1 MEELEALESEDI
13 RAAVEAVLLV
23 SADPVEAAEVATALG
38 VPVAEAREALT
49 SLSHEYAE
57 AGRGFQLR
65 EVAGGW
71 RLCTHPAHHDL
82 IESYVRS
89 WDTHKLTQAALETLA
104 VIAYNQ
110 PATREG
116 VKAIR
121 GVNSDSAI
129 GSLVDKGLVREMG
142 KRDGGAVM
150 YGTTRAFLEKFGLR
164 SVKDLPPL
172 EDFAPDEETRA
183 LIRERLSGSAPARD
197 ASDEDPDGSME
208 SQAVRPAGEAGEDE
222 KGLS

>member
-1 MEELEALESEDI
+1 MERLEALESEDI

-23 SADPVEAAEVATALG
+23 SADPVEASEVATAIG
-38 VPVAEAREALT
+38 VPLANAREALA
-49 SLSHEYAE
+49 SLSSEYAE

-82 IESYVRS
+82 VESYVRS
-89 WDTHKLTQAALETLA
+89 WDAHKLTQAALETLA

-129 GSLVDKGLVREMG
+129 GSLVDKGLVRETG

-197 ASDEDPDGSME
+197 ASTGEGPDAGS
-208 SQAVRPAGEAGEDE
+208 GEDAGRDE
-222 KGLS
+222 ERLV